1 MNASNWWLCE
11 NSGTRGGEA
20 TTRKLPAN
28 TAGNWATSAD
38 SSSQTTFQLTD
49 TLPDLLFSPEFLR
62 LMFYF
67 GEIAEFQSA
76 NAEVEENVG
85 AVLRQLFS
93 VRVQV
98 LPPAAAADK
107 SCLFSTGEGEFSCRP
122 VTCSPYRCL
131 HNSAITGITS
141 HRSMWQNL
149 VNPNISLREEIT
161 LLQSMLVKEGMTRD
175 ICCLVGVKGFYG
187 SFFFLPPPLSPI
199 SEDLKPKQCCVF
211 VLPDMLYL
219 VLSLSQAAAN
229 TCARFP
235 QITHSSMHHHR
246 HPSSPH

>member
-1 MNASNWWLCE
+1 MIVWKLGNRRRRRYNPEALCE
-11 NSGTRGGEA
+11 YSWELSHLCRLEQP
-20 TTRKLPAN
+20 K
-28 TAGNWATSAD
+28 
-38 SSSQTTFQLTD
+38 Q
-49 TLPDLLFSPEFLR
+49 LFSLQTHFPIYYFSPRFLR

-76 NAEVEENVG
+76 NAEMGENVG
-85 AVLRQLFS
+85 AVLRRLFS

-107 SCLFSTGEGEFSCRP
+107 SCLFSTREGEFSCRP

-187 SFFFLPPPLSPI
+187 RFFFSSPPLP
-199 SEDLKPKQCCVF
+199 
-211 VLPDMLYL
+211 
-219 VLSLSQAAAN
+219 
-229 TCARFP
+229 
-235 QITHSSMHHHR
+235 
-246 HPSSPH
+246 